1 MVKPVNVLLVGAGEI
16 NFGSVEGPWNHTLRL
31 EQILGPR
38 LRVVALVDIDG
49 SRAKAA
55 IDAKLASP
63 ATAGA
68 YSDCKIFPTVTEA
81 ARSLLSD
88 LPKVAI
94 VGAPPFARGT
104 DVPGRDLE
112 LQLVKAFPR
121 CALFIEKPVSSG
133 PEDACWRVAEVLAK
147 NATLV
152 GVGYMLRYLQAV
164 QMIKTI
170 IADNKLVVMGTNA
183 RYVMAYEWAR
193 KPAWWDKTRSGGPIV
208 EQATHFCDLSRY
220 FGGDVHLPSVVAH
233 TVQHDELP
241 GRLSAKRFDE
251 DAIPPENRLPRLTS
265 ATWKYKGGAVG
276 TLTHVIALHG
286 NTYDTEFEVY
296 ADGYR
301 FKLVDP
307 YGTPKLCIRRPGVAE
322 EEVHTFADDDPFH
335 TELATFLDVVD
346 GRASREQ
353 ILSSYEDAIK
363 TYELTWAIRR
373 ASESAAEAY
382 EQSRYTV

>member
-1 MVKPVNVLLVGAGEI
+1 MAQPLNVLLIGAGEI

-31 EQILGPR
+31 EKILGPR
-38 LRVVALVDIDG
+38 LRVVALVDIDA

-55 IDAKLASP
+55 IDAKVASP
-63 ATAGA
+63 TTAGA
-68 YSDCKIFPTVTEA
+68 YSDCKILPTVAEA
-81 ARSLLSD
+81 ARSLRSD
-88 LPKVAI
+88 LPQVAI

-112 LQLVKAFPR
+112 LQLVEAFPR

-133 PEDACWRVAEVLAK
+133 PEDACWRVAEALAK
-147 NATLV
+147 NSTLV

-170 IADNKLVVMGTNA
+170 IADNGLVVMGTNA

-220 FGGDVHLPSVVAH
+220 FGGDVNLPSVVAH
-233 TVQHDELP
+233 TVQHNEPP
-241 GRLSAKRFDE
+241 GQLSAKRFDE
-251 DAIPPENRLPRLTS
+251 DAIPPEHRLPRLTS

-307 YGTPKLCIRRPGVAE
+307 YGTPKLYIRRPGIAE
-322 EEVHTFADDDPFH
+322 EEEHIFANDDPFH
-335 TELATFLDVVD
+335 TELGTFLDVVD
-346 GRASREQ
+346 GKASKDR

-373 ASESAAEAY
+373 ASETAAEAY
-382 EQSRYTV
+382 